1 MPYYVILTIHL
12 LCAFVFVGT
21 VFFEVLVMHA
31 VRRKVPPDVF
41 AAIERAIGDR
51 TRRLMPWVLALLYA
65 AGIALAW
72 QYRALLAH
80 PLDSA
85 PGTLLCIKIA
95 LAISVFGHFLCAM
108 RLRRRGRLR
117 GRTSRCLHLSVFAHV
132 VVIVL
137 LAKALFHVGW

>member
-21 VFFEVLVMHA
+21 VFFEVLVMQA

-51 TRRLMPWVLALLYA
+51 ARRLMPWVLALLYA

-95 LAISVFGHFLCAM
+95 LAISVFGHFLFAM
-108 RLRRRGRLR
+108 RLRRRGLLR
-117 GRTSRCLHLSVFAHV
+117 GRTSRRLHLSVFAHV
-132 VVIVL
+132 VAIVL